1 MTVNHL
7 RGIVERVREL
17 EHTPAKKGVLM
28 HFPRKRWRLALM
40 AVLAA
45 LAVSVTVAAPAFA
58 AEPGESGT
66 WNEEYV
72 GNQQLEAQ
80 STVSEARDGQGDLLQ
95 VWRGATNNA
104 VWLSLNNEN
113 PYTLGTTATYV
124 NPTVVPW
131 GSNAFMV
138 IHTGT
143 DDNIYWTI
151 VYDDG
156 SWDGTWWSVPGQSTD
171 NAVSATQMGAGSYNV
186 LMMYQGLSNNNIYST
201 MYQSADGA
209 GGWQPAEWVSSGTT
223 FAAPGVAYNPVSGNV
238 YAVVRGEDNQVWMNS
253 IVNGQWGSW
262 TGQGYDTYVQPTIA
276 ADGNG
281 NMLVSVVD
289 ENSYV
294 PYYRAYDQN
303 GNASGGWSQ
312 DITGWQTVYSVFL
325 SVVGAAIYAV
335 FTGQNGYVYY
345 KQAYYG

>member
-1 MTVNHL
+1 
-7 RGIVERVREL
+7 
-17 EHTPAKKGVLM
+17 M
-28 HFPRKRWRLALM
+28 HFSRKRWRLALI

-45 LAVSVTVAAPAFA
+45 LAVSVTYAAPAFA

-80 STVSEARDGQGDLLQ
+80 GTMSEARDGQGDLLQ
-95 VWRGATNNA
+95 VWRGETNNA
-104 VWLSLNNEN
+104 VWLSFDNGN

-131 GSNAFMV
+131 GNSAFMV

-156 SWDGTWWSVPGQSTD
+156 SWDGTWSSVPGQSTD

-186 LMMYQGLSNNNIYST
+186 LMMYQGVSNNNVYST
-201 MYQSADGA
+201 MYLTTPENT
-209 GGWQPAEWVSSGTT
+209 GWQNAQWVSGGTT
-223 FAAPGVAYNPVSGNV
+223 FAAPGVAYNAASGNA
-238 YAVVRGEDNQVWMNS
+238 YAVIRGEDNQVWMNS
-253 IVNGQWGSW
+253 LVNGQWGSW
-262 TGQGYDTYVQPTIA
+262 TGQGFYTYVSPTIA
-276 ADGNG
+276 ADAQSG
-281 NMLVSVVD
+281 NMLVSAVN

-294 PYYRAYDQN
+294 PYYQAYDQN
-303 GNASGGWSQ
+303 ENALGGWSQ

-325 SVVGAAIYAV
+325 SVIGTAIYAI

-345 KQAYYG
+345 KQAYSG